1 MSAIFDFECTKCGDV
16 SEELCD
22 RNKKKSTCPACGKTS
37 KRIISFGKVY
47 TGNQDAPWIKSVLD
61 VVDKTNQAPHVQA
74 FVKNP
79 TRGNYKAWM
88 KGEGIRPADYTDKGG
103 PPVFKK
109 PERSEYERQQ
119 IVKEVYEKHRTRK
132 SLSVNL

>member
-1 MSAIFDFECTKCGDV
+1 MIIADYECTKCGNV
-16 SEELCD
+16 SEELCHS
-22 RNKKKSTCPACGKTS
+22 KQKKSTCPMCGKTS

-47 TGNQDAPWIKSVLD
+47 TGNESPAWLASVLD
-61 VVDKTNQAPHVQA
+61 VVDKTNPAPHVQA

-88 KGEGIRPADYTDKGG
+88 AGEKIRPADHTEHGG

-119 IVKEVYEKHRTRK
+119 ITKELFERHRARK
-132 SLSVNL
+132 AIEVRG